1 VNAIPTTQNLMVSH
15 LDSGAHEEGR
25 EIPALSAML
34 HIPVEKD
41 QFGTEA
47 RSALNWFST
56 VSLTALV
63 PPTT

>member
-1 VNAIPTTQNLMVSH
+1 MVSH
-15 LDSGAHEEGR
+15 SDAGAHEEGR
-25 EIPALSAML
+25 GIPALSAML
-34 HIPVEKD
+34 CLAVGKD

-47 RSALNWFST
+47 RKALNWFST

>member
-1 VNAIPTTQNLMVSH
+1 MVSH